1 MDEFTRLINELQNNL
16 DSNRDFFKTMVKKN
30 PSQTFYKLN
39 ELCKFVGS
47 RYGVILEIHFPDS
60 RKILDTQD
68 YGKENI
74 SIIIDKF
81 KKTFPIERRQ
91 IKITASELLS
101 ENIQIIDAYMYE
113 GKEGIKIIFQNQ
125 NNNNNKSSRIELLP
139 GSFHLWV
146 KLDQNIE
153 NFCNWLLSN
162 VYTERK
168 KLINK

>member
-1 MDEFTRLINELQNNL
+1 MDEFTSLINDLQNNF

-30 PSQTFYKLN
+30 PSLTFFKLN

-60 RKILDTQD
+60 RKLLDTED

-81 KKTFPIERRQ
+81 KKTFPIEREQ
-91 IKITASELLS
+91 IKIAASKMIS
-101 ENIQIIDAYMYE
+101 DNIQIIDAYMYE
-113 GKEGIKIIFQNQ
+113 GKEGVKIIFQNQ
-125 NNNNNKSSRIELLP
+125 NNKDKPSRIELLP

-168 KLINK
+168 KIIHK